1 MKYEKTIAVGLLA
14 ILGLAWT
21 YAANAMTNNEAIKV
35 CWEQHS
41 PSYSKA
47 AGCAHKI
54 IAENTRRDEQK
65 IKDFL
70 KNNPKYK
77 IGKSNQVRIY

>member
-1 MKYEKTIAVGLLA
+1 MKYEKTIAIGLLA

-21 YAANAMTNNEAIKV
+21 YAANAMTNNEAIKM

-54 IAENTRRDEQK
+54 IAENTRTEVESQRAYNK
-65 IKDFL
+65 A
-70 KNNPKYK
+70 NPVKTYRATTKY
-77 IGKSNQVRIY
+77 Y